1 MRNRFLLVGVFLI
14 ALAFGG
20 LLIAP
25 RAAAQTPIN
34 TSPATAIYLDN
45 QWHYIPAST
54 TLWFLF
60 DYSGDRSIV
69 ELVLADGNTKKL
81 QFNIYTPGQVSGRE
95 DSTKPVGR
103 GSAPM
108 VNCESGRCP
117 SNHILWKSNFNA
129 GGTYAV
135 EVINDNPVGMPY
147 FLGIVGGGVTLR
159 VPQPQPAIPLLPYVA
174 PTLSATLTV
183 TLTATVTPTVDAS
196 TSTSTPSPT
205 PTMTVTETTT
215 VTPTVTASASSSDAT
230 FMLGSQTQNVPEF
243 SNRWFSFFYPGDR
256 AKIEIIIPGG
266 AQARLV
272 FLLFMQDAPNAEAK
286 FIGEASAPPSQCD
299 AGNCP
304 ARDLVWTGEFSV
316 TGMYYV
322 QVINDNPTLQS
333 FEVVVKVA
341 RIN

>member
-1 MRNRFLLVGVFLI
+1 MRNRFLLSGMLLM

-60 DYSGDRSIV
+60 DYSGDRSIA

-81 QFNIYTPGQVSGRE
+81 QFNIYTPGQMSGRE
-95 DSTKPVGR
+95 DSSKPVGR
-103 GSAPM
+103 GAAPM

-174 PTLSATLTV
+174 PTLSATPTV
-183 TLTATVTPTVDAS
+183 TLTATVTLTVDAS
-196 TSTSTPSPT
+196 TPTSTPSPT
-205 PTMTVTETTT
+205 PTMTVTATATI
-215 VTPTVTASASSSDAT
+215 TPTITTSMSSDAAFT
-230 FMLGSQTQNVPEF
+230 LGSQTQTVPEY
-243 SNRWFSFFYPGDR
+243 STRWFSFFYPGER
-256 AKIEIIIPGG
+256 AKIEITLPGG
-266 AQARLV
+266 APARLV

-286 FIGEASAPPSQCD
+286 LIGEASVTPSQCD

-304 ARDLVWTGEFSV
+304 ARDLVWAGEFSV

-322 QVINDNPTLQS
+322 QVINDNPIPQS
-333 FEVVVKVA
+333 FEVIVKGA
-341 RIN
+341 RIK

>member
-1 MRNRFLLVGVFLI
+1 LI
-14 ALAFGG
+14 ALALGR

-25 RAAAQTPIN
+25 NAAAQSPIN

-69 ELVLADGNTKKL
+69 ELILVDGNAKKL
-81 QFNIYTPGQVSGRE
+81 QFNLYTPGQMSGRE
-95 DSTKPVGR
+95 DGSKPIGR
-103 GSAPM
+103 GSPPM

-135 EVINDNPVGMPY
+135 EVINDNPIGMPY

-174 PTLSATLTV
+174 PTPNATPTI
-183 TLTATVTPTVDAS
+183 TLTATITPTIDAS
-196 TSTSTPSPT
+196 TPTPT
-205 PTMTVTETTT
+205 PTMTVTATATM
-215 VTPTVTASASSSDAT
+215 TPTVTAITPPSDAV
-230 FMLGSQTQNVPEF
+230 FMLGAQAQNVPEY
-243 SNRWFSFFYPGDR
+243 STRWFSFFYPGGR
-256 AKIEIIIPGG
+256 ARAEIVIPGG

-272 FLLFMQDAPNAEAK
+272 FLLFMQEAPNAEAK
-286 FIGEASAPPSQCD
+286 FFGEASLQPNQCAP
-299 AGNCP
+299 GNCP
-304 ARDLVWTGEFSV
+304 RDLTWAGELNA

-322 QVINDNPTLQS
+322 QVINDNPMPQS
-333 FEVVVKVA
+333 VEVLVKGTS
-341 RIN
+341 IK